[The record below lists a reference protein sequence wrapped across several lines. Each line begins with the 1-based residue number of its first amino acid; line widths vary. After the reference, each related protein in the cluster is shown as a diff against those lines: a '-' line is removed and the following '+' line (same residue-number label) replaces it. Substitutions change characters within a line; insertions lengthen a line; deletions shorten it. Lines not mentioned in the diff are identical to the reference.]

1 MKLLNALRSGGNK
14 DAMRQTTSLTMAYL
28 LEQNAR
34 FEIFMRQK
42 VDELEA
48 IVAQQQARH
57 VEVDPTAEM
66 MEEPWPEPDEAAVAL
81 DQTVTR
87 PAKPVTAYFND
98 FTLDDSGAV
107 AEGMGEMVVS
117 AVETQPVARIVP
129 TAESEPGLVPDW
141 QTLLLSAP
149 SANTPPISE
158 LGEVAGETKAGPD
171 NETGEPAPPFELEP
185 DAPPPAAGAVA
196 VEAAED
202 GTWDGTLE
210 GQGPAGD
217 WQ

>member
-66 MEEPWPEPDEAAVAL
+66 MEEPWPEPDEAALAL
-81 DQTVTR
+81 DQTATR

-107 AEGMGEMVVS
+107 AEGTSEMVDS
-117 AVETQPVARIVP
+117 AGDPQLVTRITP
-129 TAESEPGLVPDW
+129 TAEPEPGPLPDW

-149 SANTPPISE
+149 SANTPQISE

-171 NETGEPAPPFELEP
+171 VETGEPAPPFELKTDE
-185 DAPPPAAGAVA
+185 PPPTAGTVT

-217 WQ
+217 WE